1 MLVFIGIFAFFL
13 TISPSLGVSYLRASY
28 AASGSL
34 TKVTSGLVAFDP
46 LNQQLT
52 MSQLENSNYWKFS
65 GDAPGEGAPYNFYEN
80 SSGLHI
86 AVQAKNNSTFAGF
99 FAKSPNTDFVLVHV
113 RITAPAKTVPQ
124 GSFESGLY
132 LQTADGNVNY
142 VTCTSFTT
150 SQGTIWEIV
159 WATGNSN
166 GATNFKT
173 LWSSGFGL
181 PLTEDCTII
190 TNGNNYLKVYLD
202 GKQVYSSSSLN
213 LQMPK
218 PFQIYLEPETSY
230 NGTELYATFLN
241 YYLTSSEYLT
251 VSGLPSNAAK
261 VELVNPSSGNVL
273 ASALKQSGSASIEVG
288 KFVLPL
294 GAEIEVL
301 SSSNSVLSSTQGSV
315 SVYGGDSYSD
325 DGSTAGGNITLSI
338 KTVSQSGTQITG
350 LYAYISNS
358 SGQVVS
364 QGYSPLTYSGA
375 IKGQTYTSCVENYNQ
390 YTFLH
395 WSNGST
401 NPCLTK
407 TFTQSSTM
415 VAYYST

>member
-1 MLVFIGIFAFFL
+1 
-13 TISPSLGVSYLRASY
+13 
-28 AASGSL
+28 
-34 TKVTSGLVAFDP
+34 
-46 LNQQLT
+46 
-52 MSQLENSNYWKFS
+52 MSQLESSNYWRFS
-65 GDAPGEGAPYNFYEN
+65 GDAPGEGAPYNFYED

-86 AVQAKNNSTFAGF
+86 GVQAASNSTYAGF
-99 FAKSPNTDFVLVHV
+99 FAVSPNTDFVLVHV
-113 RITAPAKTVPQ
+113 RIISPARTIPR

-142 VTCTSFTT
+142 VTCTSSTT

-173 LWSSGFGL
+173 LWSSGSGL

-190 TNGNNYLKVYLD
+190 TNGNNYLRVFLD

-213 LQMPK
+213 LEMPK

-230 NGTELYATFLN
+230 NGSELYATFAN
-241 YYLTSSEYLT
+241 YYLTSAEYLT
-251 VSGLPSNAAK
+251 VSGLPSNAAR
-261 VELVNPSSGNVL
+261 VELVNPSNGNVL
-273 ASALKQSGSASIEVG
+273 ASAPKQSGLATIEVG
-288 KFVLPL
+288 KFIYPL
-294 GAEIEVL
+294 NAEVEVL
-301 SSSNSVLSSTQGSV
+301 SSSNGVLSSTQGSV
-315 SVYGGDSYSD
+315 PIYGGDSYSD
-325 DGSTAGGNITLSI
+325 NGGSAGGNITLTI

-350 LYAYISNS
+350 LYAYITNS
-358 SGQVVS
+358 SGQVVG
-364 QGYSPLTYSGA
+364 QGYSPLTYSAA
-375 IKGQTYTSCVENYNQ
+375 IKGQTYTSCVENYDQ

-407 TFTQSSTM
+407 AFTQSSTL